1 MAPFLLKTILTLKCY
16 SIAFLHNKGLISVP
30 TGRFVAAATLAL
42 RFRTEQSFLGASSL
56 HSNQP
61 FCIRYMYW
69 QVTLICSDK
78 NETSATKGFSSKN
91 HLLLLPLRFRAD
103 KTLCCWSFVFIT
115 TNESDLPAHIYYA
128 EWLIGVE
135 TGRLLG
141 D

>member
-78 NETSATKGFSSKN
+78 NETSATKGFICAKAERQQQRMVLAAKACNLNRVSPSLCLKI
-91 HLLLLPLRFRAD
+91 HKDFLDRFIFLQYKEA
-103 KTLCCWSFVFIT
+103 TS
-115 TNESDLPAHIYYA
+115 YA
-128 EWLIGVE
+128 
-135 TGRLLG
+135 
-141 D
+141 